1 MMIKRNLTADLLSR
15 YCAFLAVLEGKSRD
29 SQGHVNEK
37 NKVKNYEKEMG
48 GEQGEVRLE
57 EVDKRKKRGA
67 RKGM

>member
-1 MMIKRNLTADLLSR
+1 MKKIR
-15 YCAFLAVLEGKSRD
+15 
-29 SQGHVNEK
+29 
-37 NKVKNYEKEMG
+37 VKNYEKEMG